1 MTMGFTSS
9 RSSTDELSSYQMSA
23 ALAENWWAVAIRG
36 VLAILFGAIAFIFP
50 GATILSLVIVFAAYV
65 IADGIFAIVSALRA
79 ARQHERWWTLALAG
93 VLSIVAGVL
102 ASLWPGL
109 TVLAFIALMA
119 AWSIMTGVLT
129 LVAAF
134 RLKLQHGRWWL
145 VLGGIANVV
154 FGVLL
159 IVAPLAGALV
169 LTWWLGAYALVFGAL
184 LLALA
189 FRLRSQRRRDPG
201 HPAVRA
207 AA

>member
-1 MTMGFTSS
+1 MTTGFTSS
-9 RSSTDELSSYQMSA
+9 RSSADELSSYRMSA

-36 VLAILFGAIAFIFP
+36 VLAILFGAIAFVFP

-93 VLSIVAGVL
+93 ILSIVAGVL

-119 AWSIMTGVLT
+119 VWSISTGVLM
-129 LVAAF
+129 LIAAF
-134 RLKLQHGRWWL
+134 RLNLQHGRWWL
-145 VLGGIANVV
+145 VLGGIANLA

-159 IVAPLAGALV
+159 ILAPLAGALV

-189 FRLRSQRRRDPG
+189 VQLRSQRRGDPG